1 MSKKTLLRFD
11 SFDVRPKKNHLIYS
25 CIRVRAPLFTTN
37 KRLYVLNNIST
48 REDKQE
54 WGHWSSSLP
63 QCKFSVFHCIVC
75 RRMNI
80 ERSWLVCMRCGRR
93 IFILFV
99 CKSVNFQYSLYVE
112 YSGAQSGKEDIQRR
126 FYFIHYRNWLRF
138 KAREKKVS
146 LKFQATYIISSK
158 CL

>member
-1 MSKKTLLRFD
+1 M
-11 SFDVRPKKNHLIYS
+11 YS
-25 CIRVRAPLFTTN
+25 CKGTIIHYKQKA
-37 KRLYVLNNIST
+37 LYVLNNIST

-126 FYFIHYRNWLRF
+126 FYFIHYRKWLRF
-138 KAREKKVS
+138 KANIEGEES
-146 LKFQATYIISSK
+146 FAEISSY
-158 CL
+158 LHYI